1 MTKKTIISIIL
12 VLVIVLGL
20 CLLSGCDSASDS
32 KTGMSSARVILEEV
46 SGDRY
51 ETIYV
56 QVKYWSQWAKVE
68 SYKIYDNDIV
78 EIILV
83 PDQSYSYINM
93 YGNII
98 VTNLDTVT
106 FWHKEKTQV
115 EPS

>member
-1 MTKKTIISIIL
+1 MTKKTIISIVL
-12 VLVIVLGL
+12 VLVIILGL
-20 CLLSGCDSASDS
+20 CLFSGCDSDSDS
-32 KTGMSSARVILEEV
+32 KTGISSARVILEEV

-51 ETIYV
+51 ESIYV

-106 FWHKEKTQV
+106 FWHKEKNQA
-115 EPS
+115 